1 MEHNP
6 GADWLTEAAKAAER
20 QGPGNL
26 LRIVLIVMVVGCV
39 LVGWFLLRGYRQS
52 SDSGSV
58 RGVEHMPQGA
68 RGAGKDGVPREDSAG
83 GEDGEDGEDSA
94 GGAGT
99 GSTPRSAPEST
110 SDKSADHRNG

>member
-6 GADWLTEAAKAAER
+6 GAVWLTEAAKAAER

-52 SDSGSV
+52 SDNGSV
-58 RGVEHMPQGA
+58 RGAEHVPE
-68 RGAGKDGVPREDSAG
+68 RGAGRPPRKDAEPTS
-83 GEDGEDGEDSA
+83 EDGARSPE
-94 GGAGT
+94 
-99 GSTPRSAPEST
+99 SAPGKDVEDAETT
-110 SDKSADHRNG
+110 SDKGAEDRNG